1 MDTCESNPG
10 ALTTFSATI
19 LPLEKKKD
27 QRFSPAF
34 GSVTLPTTVPQD
46 LRTEFSEIAHVPPPP
61 ASPPAQETG
70 KEEKKKNKKT
80 KTKNKKERK
89 RERRKPRGTRIR
101 Q

>member
-1 MDTCESNPG
+1 
-10 ALTTFSATI
+10 
-19 LPLEKKKD
+19 LEKKKD

-46 LRTEFSEIAHVPPPP
+46 LRTEFSEIAHVPPQPAPP
-61 ASPPAQETG
+61 RRRQ
-70 KEEKKKNKKT
+70 EKKKKKKKT
-80 KTKNKKERK
+80 NKNKKQTGTKRRQ